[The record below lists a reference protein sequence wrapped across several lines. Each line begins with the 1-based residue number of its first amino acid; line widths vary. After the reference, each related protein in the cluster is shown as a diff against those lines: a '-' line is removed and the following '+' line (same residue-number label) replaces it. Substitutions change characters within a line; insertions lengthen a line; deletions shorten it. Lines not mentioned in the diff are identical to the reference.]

1 MIEKWLYK
9 NGFWLLVILI
19 AIILIR
25 SCDCNGGEGTR
36 TPDTISVVRDTTF
49 VYEVTDTQY
58 VPTPIYISKPV
69 YVPQYKTDTLEI
81 SEVLPADTAA
91 ILARYYQKV
100 YYSDTQN
107 TKYGKVLI
115 QDTVTQNRI
124 TSRRFLSELNIP
136 VVKETITLSQPKRT
150 VLYLGFSGMGN
161 PEQPFYSVGADFTL
175 QGKNRKMYGI
185 GVQLTR
191 DNQIFYSFQYKLPI
205 VLKRNR

>member
-9 NGFWLLVILI
+9 NGIWLIVILI
-19 AIILIR
+19 VFILIR
-25 SCDCNGGEGTR
+25 SCDCNGGKGR
-36 TPDTISVVRDTTF
+36 NTPDTISVVRDTTF

-58 VPTPIYISKPV
+58 VPTPVYISQPV

-100 YYSDTQN
+100 FYSDTQN

-150 VLYLGFSGMGN
+150 VLYLGFSGIGN
-161 PEQPFYSVGADFTL
+161 PEQPIYMVGADLTL

-185 GVQLTR
+185 GINYTR
-191 DNQIFYSFQYKLPI
+191 DNQLFYSFQYKLPI
-205 VLKRNR
+205 VLKRKR

>member
-25 SCDCNGGEGTR
+25 SCDCNGGSGR
-36 TPDTISVVRDTTF
+36 NTPDTISVVRDTTY
-49 VYEVTDTQY
+49 VYEVTDTEY
-58 VPTPIYISKPV
+58 IPTPVYISKPV

-81 SEVLPADTAA
+81 SEVFPVDTAA

-136 VVKETITLSQPKRT
+136 VVKETITISQPKRT

-185 GVQLTR
+185 GVQLTK

-205 VLKRNR
+205 VLKRR